1 MATPG
6 EVRIL
11 RRVGPVGI
19 DSETRDHDVPVV
31 RFEAEVSLNGTEDLE
46 PMVVDMPDGSKRVVV
61 VAVLTVTEAEWD
73 TEVAAIRERGALGP
87 LAAHL
92 DSTGLRP
99 ALARH
104 CDRQG

>member
-1 MATPG
+1 MSTPG

-31 RFEAEVSLNGTEDLE
+31 RFEVEVALNGTEDLE
-46 PMVVDMPDGSKRVVV
+46 PLTVDMPDGSQRVVV
-61 VAVLTVTEAEWD
+61 VAVLTASKAEWD
-73 TEVAAIRERGALGP
+73 AEVAAIRERGALGP
-87 LAAHL
+87 LATHL
-92 DSTGLRP
+92 DTTGLRP